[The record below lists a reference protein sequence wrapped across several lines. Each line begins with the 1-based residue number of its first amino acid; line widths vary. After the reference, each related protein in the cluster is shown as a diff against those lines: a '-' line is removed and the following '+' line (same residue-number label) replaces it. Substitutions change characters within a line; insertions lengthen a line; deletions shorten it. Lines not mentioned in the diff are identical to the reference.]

1 MNYKGRIMNS
11 DNDKFYKFL
20 QDHIEN
26 ITTSPSQSIIDKIK
40 RYSRNNIYIKNKFL
54 NIFYPKFAAASICLS
69 LLIIGFLL
77 FSSYFSINE
86 IYVYEE
92 QLLNV
97 DMQTLFV
104 TKDFLSNEDL
114 AIQHMLLQT
123 F

>member
-1 MNYKGRIMNS
+1 M
-11 DNDKFYKFL
+11 L
-20 QDHIEN
+20 AP
-26 ITTSPSQSIIDKIK
+26 PSQSTIDKIK

-54 NIFYPKFAAASICLS
+54 NVFYREFNSLIHMFIFVNY
-69 LLIIGFLL
+69 GFLL
-77 FSSYFSINE
+77 FSSHFSVNE

-104 TKDFLSNEDL
+104 TKDILSNEDL

>member
-1 MNYKGRIMNS
+1 MNL

-20 QDHIEN
+20 QDHINN
-26 ITTSPSQSIIDKIK
+26 IATSPSQSTIDKIK

-54 NIFYPKFAAASICLS
+54 NVFYPKLTALSICSS

-77 FSSYFSINE
+77 FSNHFSVNE

-104 TKDFLSNEDL
+104 TKDILSNEDL

>member
-1 MNYKGRIMNS
+1 MNL

-20 QDHIEN
+20 QDHIDN
-26 ITTSPSQSIIDKIK
+26 VTTSPPQSIIDKIK

-54 NIFYPKFAAASICLS
+54 NIFYPKFAVVSICLS

-77 FSSYFSINE
+77 FSSHFSINE

-104 TKDFLSNEDL
+104 TKDILSNEDL